1 MKAIGIFFVVFL
13 LINLISI
20 YIMGGFYCQTIDS
33 KFITEIW
40 ALFSGIFCAVVYHH
54 DNKG

>member
-1 MKAIGIFFVVFL
+1 MKAIGIFFAAFL

-20 YIMGGFYCQTIDS
+20 YVMGGFYNQTINS

-40 ALFSGIFCAVVYHH
+40 ALLIGVFCAVVYHH
-54 DNKG
+54 ENKG

>member
-1 MKAIGIFFVVFL
+1 MKAIGIFFAVFL

-20 YIMGGFYCQTIDS
+20 YIVGGFYNQTETS
-33 KFITEIW
+33 KLVTEIW

-54 DNKG
+54 ENKG